1 MIKFQHGE
9 LERSFQKRIG
19 SRYPMRSS
27 MRVLSKK
34 PVDYNVLIITENGK
48 RTLASRTKIELPV
61 ELMGQRVLTQCGSK
75 NSGIDA
81 KTQGTV
87 SKKGEYKRGEFLR
100 TLDEDDVALYGAIKE
115 WRKRTAEEKNVP
127 PYVIFGDR
135 TIENLILKKPRTP
148 RELFNVSASE
158 K

>member
-1 MIKFQHGE
+1 
-9 LERSFQKRIG
+9 
-19 SRYPMRSS
+19 MRNL
-27 MRVLSKK
+27 RA
-34 PVDYNVLIITENGK
+34 E
-48 RTLASRTKIELPV
+48 
-61 ELMGQRVLTQCGSK
+61 
-75 NSGIDA
+75 DA
-81 KTQGTV
+81 
-87 SKKGEYKRGEFLR
+87 
-100 TLDEDDVALYGAIKE
+100 ALYGAIKE